1 MRYAPLSK
9 ELYERNRKKFCDR
22 LPPKSMAIFHSNDF
36 MPTNADGT
44 MPFRQNNDLLYLSG
58 VDQEE
63 TVLILFP
70 DAFHAKHREILFVK
84 ETNEEIRIW
93 EGDKLTKEQATD
105 LSGIHTVYWTD
116 QFEKV
121 LDTLMPQA
129 ETVFL
134 NSNEHLRAE
143 KLVETRDD
151 RYRKWMME
159 QYPLHNYE
167 RSAPLLYELRSVKE
181 KEEQER
187 IREAC
192 NITHEGLKRVL
203 EAAKPGIKEY
213 ELEAE
218 MIREFTRQGSKGFP
232 YEPIVAS
239 GENACVLHYT
249 ENHDTCNDGDLI
261 LMDFGAEYGN
271 YASDMTRCIP
281 VNGRFTDRQKEVYNA
296 VLRVQREAMKLLR
309 PGTYLDD
316 YHREVGK
323 LMEEELIGLGLLDRQ
338 DVKGQDPEAP
348 LYKKFFPHGTSH
360 HIGLDVHDVG
370 SPTMPIQEGM
380 VFTVEPGV
388 YIREEKLGVR
398 LENDVVVTRDGVDDL
413 MGDIPIEAE
422 AIEDLMNGA

>member
-1 MRYAPLSK
+1 MRYEPLTAD
-9 ELYERNRKKFCDR
+9 LYVRNRRKFQEY
-22 LPPKSMAIFHSNDF
+22 LPPKSMAIFHANDF

-44 MPFRQNNDLLYLSG
+44 MPFRQNNDLFYLSG
-58 VDQEE
+58 IDQEE
-63 TVLILFP
+63 SVLLIFP
-70 DAFHAKHREILFVK
+70 DAFHRKHREILFIK

-93 EGDKLTKEQATD
+93 EGDKLTKEEAKE
-105 LSGIHTVYWTD
+105 LSGIQSVYWTD
-116 QFEKV
+116 AFTQL

-129 ETVFL
+129 EQIFL

-159 QYPLHNYE
+159 QYPLHEYR
-167 RSAPLLYELRSVKE
+167 RSAPLMHEIRSVKE
-181 KEEQER
+181 PEEQER

-192 NITHEGLKRVL
+192 KITHRGFDRVL
-203 EAAKPGIKEY
+203 GSVRPGMKEY

-218 MIREFTRQGSKGFP
+218 IIREFTRHGSMGFP

-239 GENACVLHYT
+239 GKNACVLHYT
-249 ENHDTCNDGDLI
+249 ENEDTCRDGELI

-281 VNGRFTDRQKEVYNA
+281 VNGRFSERQRQVYDA

-309 PGTYLDD
+309 PGTYLED

-323 LMEEELIGLGLLDRQ
+323 LMEDELIGLDLLDKQ

-360 HIGLDVHDVG
+360 HMGLDVHDVG
-370 SPTMPIQEGM
+370 SPMKPIEEGM
-380 VFTVEPGV
+380 VFTVEPGI
-388 YIREEKLGVR
+388 YIREEGIGVR
-398 LENDVVVTRDGVDDL
+398 LENDVVVRKDGVDDL
-413 MGDIPIEAE
+413 MGDIPIEAD
-422 AIEDLMNGA
+422 AIEDAMN

>member
-1 MRYAPLSK
+1 MRYEPLPAD
-9 ELYERNRKKFCDR
+9 LYVRNRERFKEK
-22 LPPKSMAIFHSNDF
+22 LPAKSMAIFNANDF

-44 MPFRQNNDLLYLSG
+44 MPFRQNNDLFYLSG
-58 VDQEE
+58 IDQEE
-63 TVLILFP
+63 TVLLLFP
-70 DAFHAKHREILFVK
+70 DAFHEKHREVLFVK
-84 ETNEEIRIW
+84 ETNEHIRIW
-93 EGDKLTKEQATD
+93 EGDKLTKEQATE
-105 LSGIHTVYWTD
+105 LSGVRTVYWTD
-116 QFEKV
+116 AFEQV
-121 LDTLMPQA
+121 LDSLMPQA
-129 ETVFL
+129 ERIFL

-151 RYRKWMME
+151 RFRKWMME
-159 QYPLHNYE
+159 QYPLHRYE
-167 RSAPLLYELRSVKE
+167 RSAPVLHDLRSIKE

-192 NITHEGLKRVL
+192 KITHKGFERVL
-203 EAAKPGIKEY
+203 EAVRPGMMEY

-218 MIREFTRQGSKGFP
+218 MIREFTRHGSRGFP

-239 GENACVLHYT
+239 GGNACVLHYT
-249 ENHDTCNDGDLI
+249 ENEDVCNDGDLI

-281 VNGRFTDRQKEVYNA
+281 VNGRFTGRQRKVYDA

-323 LMEEELIGLGLLDRQ
+323 LMEEELIGLGLIDKQ
-338 DVKGQDPEAP
+338 DVKKQDPAAP

-370 SPTMPIQEGM
+370 SPTMPVQEGM
-380 VFTVEPGV
+380 VFTVEPGI
-388 YIREEKLGVR
+388 YIREEGIGVR
-398 LENDVVVTRDGVDDL
+398 LENDVVVTEDGVDDL
-413 MGDIPIEAE
+413 MGDIPIEAD
-422 AIEDLMNGA
+422 AIEEAMN

>member
-1 MRYAPLSK
+1 MRYEPLPA
-9 ELYERNRKKFCDR
+9 ELYVRNRKKFCER
-22 LPPKSMAIFHSNDF
+22 LPKGAMAIFHSNDF

-44 MPFRQNNDLLYLSG
+44 MPFRQNNDLLHLCG

-70 DAFHAKHREILFVK
+70 DAFHEKHREILFIK

-93 EGDKLTKEQATD
+93 EGDKLTKEQATE
-105 LSGIHTVYWTD
+105 LSGIRSVHWND
-116 QFEKV
+116 AFEKI
-121 LDTLMPQA
+121 LDVLMPQV

-159 QYPLHNYE
+159 QYPLHNYQ
-167 RSAPLLYELRSVKE
+167 RSAPIMHELRSVKGS
-181 KEEQER
+181 EEQER

-192 NITHEGLKRVL
+192 NITHEGFKRVL
-203 EAAKPGIKEY
+203 EATRPGIKEY

-218 MIREFTRQGSKGFP
+218 MIREFTRRGSRGFP

-249 ENHDTCNDGDLI
+249 ENHDTVQDGELI

-271 YASDMTRCIP
+271 YASDMTRVIP
-281 VNGRFTDRQKEVYNA
+281 ANGRFTDRQKEVYNA

-323 LMEEELIGLGLLDRQ
+323 LMEQELIGLGLLDEKEVQ
-338 DVKGQDPEAP
+338 KQDPEAP

-370 SPTMPIQEGM
+370 GPTLPVKEGM
-380 VFTVEPGV
+380 VFTVEPGI
-388 YIREEKLGVR
+388 YIREEGIGVR
-398 LENDVVVTRDGVDDL
+398 LENDVVVTSDGVKDL
-413 MGDIPIEAE
+413 MGDIPIEVE
-422 AIEDLMNGA
+422 AIEEAMNGG

>member
-1 MRYAPLSK
+1 MRYEPLPAD
-9 ELYERNRKKFCDR
+9 LYVRNRKKFCDR
-22 LPPKSMAIFHSNDF
+22 LPSKAMAIFHANDF

-63 TVLILFP
+63 TILLLFP
-70 DAFHAKHREILFVK
+70 DAFHEKHREILFVK
-84 ETNEEIRIW
+84 ETNEEIRVW
-93 EGDKLTKEQATD
+93 EGDKLTKDQATE
-105 LSGIHTVYWTD
+105 LSGIKTVYWTD
-116 QFEKV
+116 AFEKV
-121 LDTLMPQA
+121 LDALMPQV

-159 QYPLHNYE
+159 HYPLHNYE
-167 RSAPLLYELRSVKE
+167 RSAPIMHELRAVKE

-192 NITHEGLKRVL
+192 NITHEGFKRVL
-203 EAAKPGIKEY
+203 EAAKPGIMEY

-239 GENACVLHYT
+239 GANACVLHYT
-249 ENHDTCNDGDLI
+249 ENHDTCRDGELI

-281 VNGRFTDRQKEVYNA
+281 ANGRFTDRQKAVYNA

-323 LMEEELIGLGLLDRQ
+323 LMEEELIGLGLLEKQ
-338 DVKGQDPEAP
+338 DVKHQNPDAP
-348 LYKKFFPHGTSH
+348 LHKKFFPHGTSH

-370 SPTMPIQEGM
+370 SPAMPIQEGM
-380 VFTVEPGV
+380 VFTVEPGI
-388 YIREEKLGVR
+388 YIREERIGVR

-422 AIEDLMNGA
+422 AIEELMAG